1 MPRDYKHR
9 VPGTL
14 RRSGRRRRNAW
25 YWALPA
31 VLAGAAAIAVFKFS
45 ADEEPAAEPTPS
57 ASTETPANVAGP
69 GSSQDAK
76 EPNVS
81 ADSKKEM
88 AAIAVKDKKARDA
101 KQKKPASTEKVP
113 VVEMPE
119 PRFTFYKILPE
130 KEVIVSESEIRH
142 LAREEKSGKGE
153 GGAGGYLIQA
163 GSFRTQEEAEKMKA
177 QLAAAKVKARMEKV
191 IIDNATWY
199 RVKIGPYKSLMD
211 AEKTRAYL
219 RKNKVD
225 SVLQQTKP

>member
-14 RRSGRRRRNAW
+14 RRSGRRSRNAW

-31 VLAGAAAIAVFKFS
+31 VLVGAVAIAVFKFS
-45 ADEEPAAEPTPS
+45 ADEGPAAEPTPA
-57 ASTETPANVAGP
+57 ASTETPANAAGP
-69 GSSQDAK
+69 ESSQDTK
-76 EPNVS
+76 EPSVS
-81 ADSKKEM
+81 ADSKKEV
-88 AAIAVKDKKARDA
+88 AVKDKKARDA
-101 KQKKPASTEKVP
+101 KQKKPAATEKVP
-113 VVEMPE
+113 VVELPE

-153 GGAGGYLIQA
+153 GSRGYLIQA

-191 IIDNATWY
+191 VIDNATWY